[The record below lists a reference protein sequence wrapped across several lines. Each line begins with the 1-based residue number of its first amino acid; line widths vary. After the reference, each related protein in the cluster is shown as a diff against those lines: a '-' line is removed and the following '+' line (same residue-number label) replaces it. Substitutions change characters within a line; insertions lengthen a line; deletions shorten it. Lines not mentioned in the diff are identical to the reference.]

1 MGPDDAQPNR
11 VPRTRVLLV
20 GPPAFCQTI
29 RRSLPEE
36 AANVVGHAHSVD
48 SAEIASASL
57 RPDLTLLEAGM
68 AHVAHRLS
76 ESASVVMMSPHGQD
90 ADGDHGLWPA
100 VLQLGGIG
108 PALMLSPS

>member
-1 MGPDDAQPNR
+1 M
-11 VPRTRVLLV
+11 PRARVLLV

-57 RPDLTLLEAGM
+57 LPDLTLLEAEM
-68 AHVAHRLS
+68 AHIAHRLS
-76 ESASVVMMSPHGQD
+76 EWASVVMVSPHGPEG
-90 ADGDHGLWPA
+90 DGDHGLWPA
-100 VLQLGGIG
+100 MLQLGGIA